1 MEAVLDQIVERKRMD
16 DLAHSIVDGRFLEQK
31 YRLKRTGLLQLI
43 YLIEEC
49 PMMHNQKVSYD
60 VLIQAISNAQ
70 IIDGLQIMTTKS
82 LEDTVDLLAALSRRL
97 QSRVSN
103 DLYVNHQKSSD
114 TTPFKLNTINAL
126 SWCEFVKLANKS
138 PDPSIRDIF
147 AKYLMQIPGCSGPK
161 ITAIMEKYPTPCI
174 LMDAYDKQPTMLDK
188 GNMLADLKPAD
199 SNRCLGTA
207 LSQRIALAFNTL

>member
-1 MEAVLDQIVERKRMD
+1 MEAVLNQIVERKRMD
-16 DLAHSIVDGRFLEQK
+16 DLAHSIVDGRFMEQK

-70 IIDGLQIMTTKS
+70 MIDGLQIMTTKGP
-82 LEDTVDLLAALSRRL
+82 EDTVDLLAALSQRL
-97 QSRVSN
+97 QSRASN
-103 DLYVNHQKSSD
+103 DLYVNHKSTDISCK
-114 TTPFKLNTINAL
+114 PNTVNAL

-147 AKYLMQIPGCSGPK
+147 AKYLMQIPGCSGSK
-161 ITAIMEKYPTPCI
+161 VTSIMEKYPTPSI
-174 LMDAYDKQPTMLDK
+174 LMEAYDKQLTALDK
-188 GNMLADLKPAD
+188 DNMLADLKPAD

-207 LSQRIALAFNTL
+207 FSRRISLAFNTL